1 MVHTEHKQWK
11 TSMTH
16 TGLWLQVKT
25 GNLSKKS
32 GLAVLHNKLTIK
44 VTKSNR
50 ENKNSQEVQK
60 QDKN

>member
-1 MVHTEHKQWK
+1 M
-11 TSMTH
+11 
-16 TGLWLQVKT
+16 KT
-25 GNLSKKS
+25 GNSPKKS